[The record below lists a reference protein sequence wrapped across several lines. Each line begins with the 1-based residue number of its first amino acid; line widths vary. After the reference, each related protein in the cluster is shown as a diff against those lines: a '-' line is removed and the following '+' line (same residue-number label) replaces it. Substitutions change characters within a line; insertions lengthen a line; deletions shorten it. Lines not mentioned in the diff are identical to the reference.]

1 MKVVGVMIALIVGI
15 GREVVEVT
23 SKQFCVITC
32 PVTGVSTKTLT

>member
-23 SKQFCVITC
+23 SKQFGVITC
-32 PVTGVSTKTLT
+32 PITSVSIKMLI